1 MVQVH
6 KFSDVRKMSFNVVLL
21 EDRGLN
27 VEKSAKNNVKDSNF
41 SKKNFSSKEAVRGK
55 KYSLLNSI
63 SPLILT

>member
-41 SKKNFSSKEAVRGK
+41 RKKKFSSKEAVRGK